1 MAKRALKYQVISPLH
16 QRILKE
22 LMAAERLAR
31 FRLVGGTAL
40 TLLFGHRESDDIDLF
55 SDAEYGTI
63 DLKAIE
69 RYLHQN
75 FGYLDMPGG
84 EISGTG
90 GSMFIGDSEEQC
102 VKLDIYLTD
111 PFIRPVVEVD
121 GIRLADPGDIAAMK
135 VEVIAGGGRK
145 KDFWDIHLL
154 LDHFTLEEILNLHGE
169 RFPWTHKREEV
180 LEALTDFRDADGDFT
195 PNCLLGKHWELIK
208 IDIIEEVQVINRRDK
223 TRKK

>member
-1 MAKRALKYQVISPLH
+1 VAKRALKYQVISPLH

-40 TLLFGHRESDDIDLF
+40 TLLFGHRESDDIDLL

-63 DLKAIE
+63 DFKAIE

-75 FGYLDMPGG
+75 FGYQDMPGG
-84 EISGTG
+84 EIPGTG
-90 GSMFIGDSEEQC
+90 WSMFVGDTAEQC
-102 VKLDIYLTD
+102 IKLDLFHTD
-111 PFIRPVVEVD
+111 PFIRPLIEVD

-145 KDFWDIHLL
+145 KDFWDIHML
-154 LDHFTLEEILNLHGE
+154 LDQFALDDILYFHRE
-169 RFPWTHKREEV
+169 RFPWSHKLNEI
-180 LEALTDFRDADGDFT
+180 LMALTNFSHAEGDFT
-195 PNCLLGKHWELIK
+195 PNCLLGKYWELIK
-208 IDIIEEVQVINRRDK
+208 LDIMEEVQVINRRDK